1 MADVLHRAMVYLGLA
16 DDEFDEYDPQFD
28 AEEPLY
34 QNDYQQPPAYQTP
47 PPPPRATRAQPQ
59 QPVVDITDSAI
70 SSVRTLPREE
80 RSATITPRPAV
91 VRPIIATASSKVH
104 VVEPGNFAEAQ
115 EIGDRL
121 RANQPVIVTMQE
133 ADPELTRRLID
144 FCSGATYVIGGSM
157 ERVAKNVFL
166 LAPSNVEV
174 SAEERRKLEE
184 RGYRS

>member
-1 MADVLHRAMVYLGLA
+1 MAELLHRAMVYLGLA
-16 DDEFDEYDPQFD
+16 DDEFDEYDPTYD
-28 AEEPLY
+28 ADESMY
-34 QNDYQQPPAYQTP
+34 GDDYAQPQ
-47 PPPPRATRAQPQ
+47 AQPQ
-59 QPVVDITDSAI
+59 QQAQPEPARTRTQPTVDVTDSAVSTI
-70 SSVRTLPREE
+70 RTLPRE
-80 RSATITPRPAV
+80 TVGVGTPRPAV
-91 VRPIIATASSKVH
+91 VRPIIATSASKVH
-104 VVEPGNFAEAQ
+104 VVEPVSFTEAQ

-121 RANQPVIVTMQE
+121 RANQPVIVTLN
-133 ADPELTRRLID
+133 DGNPELTRRLID